1 MKLFKLSL
9 VAAVA
14 AGAFSTASAVAL
26 EEAIKDVD
34 VSGWAWVR
42 YQGSNSVVPGSWWKF
57 KSVVNVKTKIDDN
70 FFFLAGI
77 RYGAGADKDGATMS
91 DNGTTTSYGNA
102 LNVDFDGKKASYSG
116 GDKKFMLNQLLVG
129 YNVGGTTIMAGRY
142 HLGTFF
148 TGDMY
153 GDGIKVVNTDVQGL
167 TLAALWAD
175 ALEKDGDARS
185 GGVVIDKGNKRTV
198 NDHNLYG
205 VAAIGSYDPVAF
217 QLWYAYLE
225 DVTNLFAAEVALN
238 FNVMDDFGM
247 GVKAQYGINK
257 FKGEFKDVAK
267 EVANIEVADST
278 FVGAEASIKPF
289 GGELSAGYVYYKA
302 KDGKLGL
309 SSYEDNGGFISAGE
323 ELIASQD
330 MQSYS
335 LYTGKNDYWFI
346 KAGYKIPG
354 SGVKLSADYLQGKF
368 SKTPDDGGYKASEV
382 VARVNYSYNKNLDF
396 VTWYSFVKFKDD
408 KEEIKIFDKKDEGHD
423 KVHTFRAQ
431 ARYKF

>member
-42 YQGSNSVVPGSWWKF
+42 YQGSNSSVPGSWWKF
-57 KSVVNVKTKIDDN
+57 KAITNVKTKIDDN

-91 DNGTTTSYGNA
+91 DNGSTASDPQNA
-102 LNVDFDGKKASYSG
+102 G
-116 GDKKFMLNQLLVG
+116 KKFMLNQLLVG

-148 TGDMY
+148 TADMY

-175 ALEKDGDARS
+175 ALEKDGDVHAS
-185 GGVVIDKGNKRTV
+185 KADPDVYN
-198 NDHNLYG
+198 HNLYG

-225 DVTNLFAAEVALN
+225 DVTKLFAAEVALN

-247 GVKAQYGINK
+247 GVKAQYGFNK
-257 FKGEFKDVAK
+257 FDGKYVDYAK
-267 EVANIEVADST
+267 AAGVEVGDST

-302 KDGKLGL
+302 KDGKAGL
-309 SSYEDNGGFISAGE
+309 SSFEDNGAFISAGE

-382 VARVNYSYNKNLDF
+382 VARVNYAYNKHLDF
-396 VTWYSFVKFKDD
+396 VTWYSYVKFKDD
-408 KEEIKIFDKKDEGHD
+408 KTDAMFGGKDFKDEGHD